1 MLLDPGDPR
10 AFRSSL
16 MSRAPAG
23 VAHDRAAVVP
33 ALAEIFREHGFDGAS
48 LSEITAKTGL
58 GKGSLYHFF
67 PGGKAEMAAAVLDHI
82 AQWFETEIFAPLRA
96 GEDPRAAIG
105 AMFKGV
111 DAYFHSGRRICLVG
125 AFALND
131 VRDRFA
137 AAINAYFAAWQDAL
151 AAALR
156 RAGKGRPES
165 IALAEDVVAGIQGA
179 LVAARALDDP
189 ALFARALRRLE
200 RRLDL
205 DGLGRHRPHRR

>member
-1 MLLDPGDPR
+1 
-10 AFRSSL
+10 
-16 MSRAPAG
+16 MSRAPSSG
-23 VAHDRAAVVP
+23 AHDRAALVP
-33 ALAEIFREHGFDGAS
+33 LLAEIFREHGFDGAS
-48 LSEITAKTGL
+48 LSQITAKTGL

-67 PGGKAEMAAAVLDHI
+67 PGGKEEMAAAVLDHI
-82 AQWFETEIFAPLRA
+82 AKWFEAEVFAPLRA

-105 AMFKGV
+105 TMFKSV

-131 VRDRFA
+131 ARDRFA
-137 AAINAYFAAWQDAL
+137 AAINAYFTAWQDAL

-156 RAGKGRPES
+156 RAGKGRTE
-165 IALAEDVVAGIQGA
+165 AVELAEDVVAGIQGA
-179 LVAARALDDP
+179 LVAARACEDP

-205 DGLGRHRPHRR
+205 DASGSHRPDRR